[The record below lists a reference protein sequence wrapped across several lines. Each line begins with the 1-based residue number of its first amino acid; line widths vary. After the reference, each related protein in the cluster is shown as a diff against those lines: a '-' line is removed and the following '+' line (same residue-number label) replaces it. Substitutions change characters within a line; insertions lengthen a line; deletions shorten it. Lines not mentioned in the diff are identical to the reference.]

1 MKKENAIIGIIATG
15 VLGFVGGRM
24 TAKPAAPTAPVPVA
38 AAPETVKA
46 DAPAAPSP
54 AGNLPSQG
62 PVDAKVTIV
71 EISDFQC
78 PFCSR
83 GAATITQLKA
93 DYKDQLRVVFV
104 HQPLSFHDRAKPAA
118 IAANAAHRQGKFWE
132 MHDKLFANAREL
144 TDDNFKKWAKEIGLD
159 AAKFEADLK
168 DPEIAK
174 AVDRDQAMANGLGVS
189 GTPGFFV
196 NGINLSGAQPIE
208 NFKKIIDEQ
217 ITKANDEM
225 GKGAK
230 AADLHEKLTRANNPS
245 QADNLMNWVFKGQPV
260 PAGAAPAAAAGEAPK
275 RPAADTST
283 VWKVQLHGKEP
294 SKGAADA
301 LVTVVEFTD
310 FQCPFC
316 SKARNALDDIQKNYG
331 DKVRIVFKNLPLDF
345 HKNAIGA
352 AEAALCA
359 GDQGKFWEMEK
370 LLFENQ
376 QGLSGPELDGHA
388 KTVGLDAGKF
398 STCMSSRK
406 FKEHVEQDMAMAAK
420 VTATGTPAFYIQG
433 RKLSGAKPFEEFKAI
448 IDEEM
453 TKAEALVA
461 AGTAKK
467 DVYVKALES
476 GKEFTPPPPL
486 EAKVNDFDYN
496 GSPHYGPRDAK
507 VKIVMFKEFQCP
519 YCAKVSPTLKQVEKN
534 MKGKVALVFK
544 HFPLSSQCN
553 PSMGRDM
560 HPAACTATY
569 WGFAAEEQGKFWEFE
584 DIVFNNMSQ
593 MMPQEGE
600 LDVKLKG
607 LTENM
612 KKYAKEAGMDVGK
625 AEAYVVG
632 KKYEARLKKD
642 IAEAGAAE
650 VRGTPSIYINGR
662 SYNAPMSPEKM
673 TEIVQQI
680 LDGKI

>member
-1 MKKENAIIGIIATG
+1 MKKENAIIGIIAAG
-15 VLGFVGGRM
+15 VVGFVGGRM
-24 TAKPAAPTAPVPVA
+24 TAKPPA
-38 AAPETVKA
+38 AAPVEAAAPVA
-46 DAPAAPSP
+46 VAEAPAAAPVAS
-54 AGNLPSQG
+54 NLPSAG
-62 PVDAKVTIV
+62 PANAKVTLI

-83 GAATITQLKA
+83 GANTITQLKN

-118 IAANAAHRQGKFWE
+118 IASMAAHRQGKFWE

-144 TDDNFKKWAKEIGLD
+144 TDDNFKKWGKEIGLD
-159 AAKFEADLK
+159 MAKFEADFK
-168 DPEIAK
+168 DPELAK
-174 AVDRDQAMANGLGVS
+174 YVDRDQAMANGLGVS

-196 NGINLSGAQPIE
+196 NGVNVSGAQPIE

-217 ITKANDEM
+217 LTKANDEV
-225 GKGAK
+225 GKGTK
-230 AADLHEKLTRANNPS
+230 VEDLNEKLTRANNPS
-245 QADNLMNWVFKGQPV
+245 QADNIMKWVFKGETV
-260 PAGAAPAAAAGEAPK
+260 PAGAAPAAAEAPK
-275 RPAADTST
+275 KPAADTTT
-283 VWKVQLHGKEP
+283 VWKVALHGKEP

-301 LVTVVEFTD
+301 LVTIVEFTD

-316 SKARNALDDIQKNYG
+316 SKARNALDEVEKNYG

-345 HKNAIGA
+345 HKQAIGA
-352 AEAALCA
+352 AESALCA

-370 LLFENQ
+370 KQFENQ
-376 QGLSGPELDGHA
+376 GALMPENLEQQA
-388 KTVGLDAGKF
+388 KEIGLDAGKWKA
-398 STCMSSRK
+398 CMDARK
-406 FKEHVEQDMAMAAK
+406 FKAHVEQDMATAEK

-433 RKLSGAKPFEEFKAI
+433 RKLSGAKPFAEFKTI

-453 TKAEALVA
+453 KKAEALVA

-467 DVYVKALES
+467 DVYAKAIES
-476 GKEFTPPPPL
+476 AKEFAPPPPL

-507 VKIVMFKEFQCP
+507 VKIVMYKEFQCP
-519 YCAKVSPTLKQVEKN
+519 YCARVSPTLKQVEKN

-553 PSMGRDM
+553 KGMGRDM
-560 HPAACTATY
+560 HPAACTAAY
-569 WGFAAEEQGKFWEFE
+569 WSIAAEDQGKFWEFE
-584 DIVFNNMSQ
+584 DIVMNNMSQ

-600 LDVKLKG
+600 LDAKLKG
-607 LTENM
+607 LVENL

-625 AEAYVVG
+625 AEAFVAA
-632 KKYEARLKKD
+632 KKYEGRLNKD
-642 IAEAGAAE
+642 IQEAGAAE
-650 VRGTPSIYINGR
+650 VRGTPSLYINGR
-662 SYNAPMSPEKM
+662 SYNAPMSAEKM
-673 TEIVQQI
+673 TEIVQKI